1 MCSVLWSNFKQK
13 KQQQQAQTTTT
24 VATPVAQND
33 NYKTILAQKSGKSAK
48 QNNVRTISIFLT
60 LANLKL
66 FFCALQNNRAYKRGW
81 WSTGILALPSLLE
94 NPNKCSPFWKNS
106 WVHYLRKLT

>member
-33 NYKTILAQKSGKSAK
+33 NYKTTVAPKSGKSAK
-48 QNNVRTISIFLT
+48 QNNVRTISIFST
-60 LANLKL
+60 LVNVKL
-66 FFCALQNNRAYKRGW
+66 VLCALENDRAYRKPKQV
-81 WSTGILALPSLLE
+81 LLLLE
-94 NPNKCSPFWKNS
+94 E
-106 WVHYLRKLT
+106 LLGTL